1 MVASRFIAAHHTARG
16 TLMPQRTRYLAP
28 FINRATGRST
38 MNHHPGPPELAPCG
52 AMASR
57 VLRLDAWYDHRPP
70 VGAREDRKM
79 RPRFSN
85 LLLVIVALFSALA
98 VIEIALRLFYVPAE
112 PLNLE
117 ATTTPWD
124 SDEAEYTPPLNE
136 HGFREAAYGDEVLTD
151 DFTRV
156 LLLGDSFTFGFVITD
171 GAKRFG
177 DLVEDRLNLASDEG
191 GLSSR
196 FHVYNAVA
204 PGTEPE
210 EWVGYLEELLPVYR
224 PDYVLAVFFMRDGT
238 RLCTS
243 LRCYEEII
251 DRIKNDFTERPLYKH
266 THLGKLLY
274 GGLMRKVF
282 SDYYESEVINAYL
295 GDEEE
300 RSFWTRQQGE
310 LLQLRDDAARS
321 GAEFHLIIFPIL
333 IELNSG
339 YPFRQVDAEITRF
352 AENARIP
359 VFSMTDGF
367 IGQDAE
373 QLWVSKSDQ
382 HPNEK
387 GHELAAEIIFPYI
400 HEVLASDGRLSS
412 DR

>member
-1 MVASRFIAAHHTARG
+1 
-16 TLMPQRTRYLAP
+16 
-28 FINRATGRST
+28 
-38 MNHHPGPPELAPCG
+38 
-52 AMASR
+52 
-57 VLRLDAWYDHRPP
+57 
-70 VGAREDRKM
+70 
-79 RPRFSN
+79 
-85 LLLVIVALFSALA
+85 
-98 VIEIALRLFYVPAE
+98 
-112 PLNLE
+112 
-117 ATTTPWD
+117 
-124 SDEAEYTPPLNE
+124 
-136 HGFREAAYGDEVLTD
+136 
-151 DFTRV
+151 
-156 LLLGDSFTFGFVITD
+156 
-171 GAKRFG
+171 
-177 DLVEDRLNLASDEG
+177 
-191 GLSSR
+191 
-196 FHVYNAVA
+196 
-204 PGTEPE
+204 
-210 EWVGYLEELLPVYR
+210 
-224 PDYVLAVFFMRDGT
+224 
-238 RLCTS
+238 
-243 LRCYEEII
+243 
-251 DRIKNDFTERPLYKH
+251 
-266 THLGKLLY
+266 
-274 GGLMRKVF
+274 MRKVF